1 MRPLEP
7 DVLRT
12 GNATLPPDNVHLFN
26 EGRLLPLAGWY
37 REIFNGDSRRYAG
50 SDVRNAG
57 AITTVDTACMGR
69 PAQLSLTL
77 SALGSLIL
85 RRDP

>member
-12 GNATLPPDNVHLFN
+12 GDATLPPDDVRLFN
-26 EGRLLPLAGWY
+26 EGRLLPLASRY
-37 REIFNGDSRRYAG
+37 RVIFNGDSRHCAG

-57 AITTVDTACMGR
+57 AIMTVDTACMGR
-69 PAQLSLTL
+69 PARLWNTL
-77 SALGSLIL
+77 PPLGSLIL